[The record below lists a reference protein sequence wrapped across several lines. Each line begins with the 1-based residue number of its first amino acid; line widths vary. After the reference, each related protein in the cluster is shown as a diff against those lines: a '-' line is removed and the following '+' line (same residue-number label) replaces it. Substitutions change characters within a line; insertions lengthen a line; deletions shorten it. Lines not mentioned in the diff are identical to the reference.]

1 MQFAIQSMKYNYMLE
16 GNDNDK
22 LERVHVRGY
31 YDISLGFSINI
42 LQSYGVIVLF

>member
-1 MQFAIQSMKYNYMLE
+1 MQLAIQSMKYNYMLE

-31 YDISLGFSINI
+31 YDISLGFYER
-42 LQSYGVIVLF
+42 QSYGIIVLF